1 MNNEKKLKEK
11 ISEKDKAKLNYKQK
25 LELIKQHYGVEF
37 DVTSLKDGS
46 INDVKFMNLKYK
58 NEFNNLTI
66 VYNNVLKKFDYLFCE
81 YIDVKTVKNLNH
93 KQVIPNLNKEYK
105 LKLIIAEINRAN
117 EEYRKKINAIE
128 SKYQATIDTDEKVLQ
143 IKKNDEE

>member
-1 MNNEKKLKEK
+1 MNNEKNLKEK

-25 LELIKQHYGVEF
+25 LELVKQHYGVEF

-93 KQVIPNLNKEYK
+93 KKVIPILNKEYK

-117 EEYRKKINAIE
+117 EEYRKKINEIE
-128 SKYQATIDTDEKVLQ
+128 SKYQATIDNNEKVLQ

>member
-93 KQVIPNLNKEYK
+93 KQVIPILNKEYK
-105 LKLIIAEINRAN
+105 LKLILAEINRAN
-117 EEYRKKINAIE
+117 EEYRKKINEIE
-128 SKYQATIDTDEKVLQ
+128 SKYQATIDNNEKVLQ

>member
-1 MNNEKKLKEK
+1 MNNEKNLKEK

>member
-1 MNNEKKLKEK
+1 MNNEKNLKEK

-93 KQVIPNLNKEYK
+93 KQVIPILNKEYK
-105 LKLIIAEINRAN
+105 LKLILAEINRAN
-117 EEYRKKINAIE
+117 EEYRKKINEIE